1 MFIITSKEV
10 VLGATENV
18 NIFPKIG
25 VWVGRGE
32 TNTSGMLTPFES
44 YLIFYT

>member
-1 MFIITSKEV
+1 MFITKPKEV
-10 VLGATENV
+10 VLGASENV

-32 TNTSGMLTPFES
+32 TKISGMLTPFES
-44 YLIFYT
+44 YLIF